1 MNPKNKPLSILLL
14 FILFSVFYAKSQNAD
29 INLLRKINL
38 ERNEKWDPTVKVITC
53 SMYPVGVGSSVLVI
67 TIGSLKEDSAIVH
80 KGLIM
85 AESFLLNA
93 AITTALK
100 YGIKRERPFVTYPD
114 LENVTTPTTP
124 SFPSG
129 HTSTAFSTAT
139 SLSLCFPKWYVIA
152 PSFAWAS
159 AVGYSRLHLG
169 VHYPSDVLVGALVGS
184 GSAYLCYK
192 SNQWIVG
199 KIRKKSSK
207 KL

>member
-1 MNPKNKPLSILLL
+1 MNLLKQHYSILL
-14 FILFSVFYAKSQNAD
+14 FFVFFFVFCSNAQNAD
-29 INLLRKINL
+29 INLLRNINL
-38 ERNEKWDPTVKVITC
+38 GRNEKWDPTVKVITS

-93 AITTALK
+93 AITTAMK
-100 YGIKRERPFVTYPD
+100 YGFKRDRPFITYPD

-129 HTSTAFSTAT
+129 HTSTAFATAT
-139 SLSLCFPKWYVIA
+139 SLSLCFPKWYVIT

-192 SNQWIVG
+192 SNQWIAG
-199 KIRKKSSK
+199 KIRKKSAK